1 MSLHYTLSVIKG
13 PKVTIPIPK
22 SKSLEAEEST
32 SGPNKSAVLWADMAR
47 WFGED
52 IRSIIDNIKGVPLQ
66 DVEEIRLRVGQPLMV
81 RTSDQDLFLNRDGE
95 VISPEKAYVV
105 MGEDLACALERM
117 THSSLYAAEEDLKQG
132 FITLPGGNRVGVT
145 GEAVV
150 VHGQIQT
157 LKHVSGLNVR
167 IAREIKGKGLKIL
180 PLLIGAD
187 GMFCHTLLISP
198 PRAGKTTLLRDLIR
212 LLSNGVP
219 QIGLS
224 GQTVG
229 VIDERG
235 ELAGMWQGV
244 PTYNLG
250 YRTDVLDG
258 CPKASGM
265 NMIVRSMA
273 PQVIAMDELGHADD
287 VTALMD
293 ALRTGVRI
301 LSTAHASSLEE
312 ALNRP
317 TLARL
322 MEQRVF
328 ERLVVLSRKH
338 GPGTIEG
345 VYDLKTGRVL

>member
-1 MSLHYTLSVIKG
+1 MSLHYTLSVIQA
-13 PKVTIPIPK
+13 PKITSHSPNNNPLQV
-22 SKSLEAEEST
+22 EESI
-32 SGPNKSAVLWADMAR
+32 SSPKQSSILWADMAR
-47 WFGED
+47 WFGEE
-52 IRSIIDNIKGVPLQ
+52 ISSLINNIKAVPFEE
-66 DVEEIRLRVGQPLMV
+66 VEEIRLRVGQPLMV
-81 RTSDQDLFLNRDGE
+81 RTSDRDLFMNRNGG
-95 VISPEKAYVV
+95 VTNPEKAYYVTR
-105 MGEDLACALERM
+105 EDLVCALERM
-117 THSSLYAAEEDLKQG
+117 TQSSVYAAEEDLKQG
-132 FITLPGGNRVGVT
+132 FLTLPGGNRVGVT
-145 GEAVV
+145 GEAVLLR
-150 VHGQIQT
+150 GQIQT
-157 LKHVSGLNVR
+157 LKHVSALNLR
-167 IAREIKGKGLKIL
+167 IAREIKGQGLKIM
-180 PLLIGAD
+180 PLILDENGFIH
-187 GMFCHTLLISP
+187 HTLVISP

-212 LLSNGVP
+212 IISNGVP
-219 QIGLS
+219 QIGLR

-229 VIDERG
+229 VVDERG

-273 PQVIAMDELGHADD
+273 PQVIAMDELGHSDD

-301 LSTAHASSLEE
+301 LTTAHASSLEE
-312 ALNRP
+312 ARGRP
-317 TLARL
+317 TLAHL
-322 MEQRVF
+322 LEQRVF